1 MVRIVFWDN
10 CLNERGTTLAIYDY
24 AYYNKKILGNESIVM
39 YNTTRPDNLEDV
51 IDKFKKEFQVI
62 GVNNFKLVDPILLKI
77 KCNIFYIIKCGE
89 NEGQISKVCKTVVH
103 CVFNCNEPHGN
114 VYGAISPYIKNYNKR
129 IPFVPHMV
137 NLPDHNKNM
146 REELNIP
153 QDAVVYGRYGGYD
166 AFDIPYVHKIVYNVA
181 RTNPELYFIFMNT
194 QQFCNPL
201 PNIVYI
207 EKTIDLNRKVEFI
220 NTCDAMLHARHI
232 GESFGLSIAEF
243 STKNKPIITTPN
255 FKRNPNVD
263 LAHIYFLKEKGILY
277 NEDNLYSILTTFLT
291 KENRDEISKKDWN
304 AFKDYTPEKVIKQ
317 FKKVF
322 ID

>member
-1 MVRIVFWDN
+1 MVKIVFWDN

-24 AYYNKKILGNESIVM
+24 AYYNKTILGNESIIM
-39 YNTTRPDNLEDV
+39 YNTTRNDNLQDV
-51 IDKFKKEFQVI
+51 IDKFKNEFKVI
-62 GVNNFKLVDPILLKI
+62 GVNNFKLVDPILYKL
-77 KCNIFYIIKCGE
+77 KCNIFYIIQSGE
-89 NEGQISKVCKTVVH
+89 NEGQISRVCKTVVH
-103 CVFNCNEPHGN
+103 CVFNCNQPHGN
-114 VYGAISPYIKNYNKR
+114 VYAAISPYIKNYNKR
-129 IPFVPHMV
+129 VPFVPHMV

-153 QDAVVYGRYGGYD
+153 EDAVVYGRYGGYD
-166 AFDIPYVHKIVYNVA
+166 AFDIPYVQKIVYNVA
-181 RTNPELYFIFMNT
+181 KNNPEMYFIFMNT
-194 QQFCNPL
+194 EQFCDLL
-201 PNIVYI
+201 PNIIHV
-207 EKTIDLNRKVEFI
+207 EKTIDVNRKVEFI

-232 GESFGLSIAEF
+232 GESFGLAIAEF

-255 FKRNPNVD
+255 FKLNPNVD
-263 LAHIYFLKEKGILY
+263 IAHIHFLKEKGIWY

-291 KENRDEISKKDWN
+291 KENREEIAKKDWN